1 MEKEIPNSASQSLSN
16 LPSPTKRRH
25 ISMPSREYPSRG
37 MPAKCTPCSMPRIAT
52 APAFATPAQPLA
64 LHNRRRKPTPG
75 RAMEAG
81 VPEARRCQLQIYDT
95 RLASCHV
102 RIKRY
107 SLRCRI
113 HVGTMV
119 RTVER
124 GSSPTCPS
132 RPRPLAV
139 IRTGARCPVASCLK
153 RDVRRKGAISPAS
166 TMQAR

>member
-1 MEKEIPNSASQSLSN
+1 VRKRHNALEFFSFLLSLSHHTRPCPHIFTCIMLGEAKEKIIVVGNPN
-16 LPSPTKRRH
+16 LTPSFRRNTNVQYH
-25 ISMPSREYPSRG
+25 GY
-37 MPAKCTPCSMPRIAT
+37 
-52 APAFATPAQPLA
+52 
-64 LHNRRRKPTPG
+64 
-75 RAMEAG
+75 
-81 VPEARRCQLQIYDT
+81 RRCQLQIHDT

-139 IRTGARCPVASCLK
+139 IRTGARCSAASCLK
-153 RDVRRKGAISPAS
+153 RDVRRKGAISPVS
-166 TMQAR
+166 TMQTR